1 MSELTKR
8 IFWISLASTLVML
21 AFGVLLFIF
30 PTTVIKSIAITMGVI
45 FIMIGIVPII
55 NYFRYRAK
63 GFSTTFSFMMGVFC
77 IVVGLIL
84 LMNENILGTIIP
96 IITGVWMI
104 INGINRISIAM
115 DLRDD
120 KVSYWAITFIYAII
134 TLIVG
139 VLLILDPVNG
149 GKLVT
154 KTIGIIICIYTVI
167 DLVDLILVRVKCK
180 KITKEIKNEVK
191 KIIDIE
197 S

>member
-1 MSELTKR
+1 MNELTKK
-8 IFWISLASTLVML
+8 IFWISIVSTLVML
-21 AFGVLLFIF
+21 IFGILLFVF
-30 PTTVIKSIAITMGVI
+30 PETVIKSIAIGLGTI

-55 NYFRYRAK
+55 NYFRYRK
-63 GFSTTFSFMMGVFC
+63 SGFSTTFSFMMGVFC

-120 KVSYWAITFIYAII
+120 KVSYWVITFIYAII
-134 TLIVG
+134 TLIAG

>member
-8 IFWISLASTLVML
+8 IFWISLTSALVML
-21 AFGVLLFIF
+21 IFGILLFVF
-30 PTTVIKSIAITMGVI
+30 PEAVIKSIAISMGVI
-45 FIMIGIVPII
+45 FIMIGIIPII
-55 NYFRYRAK
+55 NYFRYRAT

-84 LMNENILGTIIP
+84 LMNENVLGTIIP
-96 IITGVWMI
+96 IIAGVWMI
-104 INGINRISIAM
+104 INAINRISIAM

-120 KVSYWAITFIYAII
+120 KISFWSITFIYAII
-134 TLIVG
+134 TLVVG

-154 KTIGIIICIYTVI
+154 KTIGIIICIYTLLDI
-167 DLVDLILVRVKCK
+167 INLILVKIKAK
-180 KITKEIKNEVK
+180 KIVNEVK
-191 KIIDIE
+191 KIIDTE